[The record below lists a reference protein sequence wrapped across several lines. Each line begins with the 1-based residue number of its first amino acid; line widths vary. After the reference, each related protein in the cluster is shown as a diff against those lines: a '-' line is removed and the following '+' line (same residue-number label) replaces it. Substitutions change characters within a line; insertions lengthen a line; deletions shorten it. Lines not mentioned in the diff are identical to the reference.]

1 MTAFFLLGT
10 ALAVALLLLTLVF
23 RGILRHNSRR
33 LLENPQAT
41 SAKKHPEV
49 QLRTFLGP
57 VRMLALGVSLALV
70 LAAFEWKVVE
80 ELPIITGEIVDNSKK
95 MEEAFPPVKLPLP
108 KPPPPPKNT
117 SLTKI
122 DLVDELPP
130 QEVIEV
136 KAIPTP
142 PSTANTDNYTD
153 DPVVVDDIE
162 VLPEE
167 KTDKP
172 FVVVEVSAKPQGGM
186 DEFYRFLSKKIK
198 FPRQAKKLGIS
209 GKVYVSF
216 IIERDGSL
224 TDLKVV
230 KGIGAGCDEEVLRVL
245 KLVPNWEPARQR
257 GNVVR
262 QRMVVPV
269 DFNLR

>member
-10 ALAVALLLLTLVF
+10 ALIAALLLLTLIF

-95 MEEAFPPVKLPLP
+95 IEEAFPPVKLPMP
-108 KPPPPPKNT
+108 TPPPPPKNT
-117 SLTKI
+117 SLEKI
-122 DLVDELPP
+122 ELVDELPP
-130 QEVIEV
+130 QEVIDV
-136 KAIPTP
+136 QTVPTP
-142 PSTANTDNYTD
+142 PSTANTNNYTD
-153 DPVVVDDIE
+153 DPVVVDDVD

-167 KTDKP
+167 ETDKP
-172 FVVVEVSAKPQGGM
+172 FHVVEVSAKPQGGM
-186 DEFYRFLSKKIK
+186 EGFYKFLAKKIK
-198 FPRQAKKLGIS
+198 FPRQARRMGVS

-262 QRMVVPV
+262 QRMIVPV